1 MLSVIRIFLFERHFK
16 VFAFFYMYERLKLS
30 MLRVCNNCKKEKEH
44 HAKGLCYYCYK
55 KLYWKRKKTICKR
68 CKRNMPHHAKG
79 LCPGCYNF
87 VFHLERIKAHSY
99 KKYHNIDPNL
109 YKKITKSCIICGFDK
124 VVDLH
129 HLDENRENN
138 SEENLVGL
146 CPNHHKMLHDFRYR
160 KEIRVK
166 LKEKGLN
173 IPKDDKL
180 DFS

>member
-1 MLSVIRIFLFERHFK
+1 M
-16 VFAFFYMYERLKLS
+16 VFAP
-30 MLRVCNNCKKEKEH
+30 CDNCGRHAEKH
-44 HAKGLCYYCYK
+44 SKGMCITCYK
-55 KLYWKRKKTICKR
+55 KLIWKPKLKICNR
-68 CKRNMPHHAKG
+68 CKRSLPMQAKG

-99 KKYHNIDPNL
+99 KKKFNL
-109 YKKITKSCIICGFDK
+109 DLEDYKKITKSCIICGFDK

-138 SEENLVGL
+138 SKENLVGL
-146 CPNHHKMLHDFRYR
+146 CPNHHKMVHDFRYR
-160 KEIRVK
+160 KEVRRN

-173 IPKDDKL
+173 LPQDVKL